1 MMSTVSAAIYAR
13 KSTDQVGVQDAE
25 RSVTRQD
32 DHARV
37 YAAQNGW
44 SVADE
49 HIFVDDGIS
58 GAELAQR
65 PMAASRA
72 AALLLAALAIA
83 WPCRSAAQEPAVG
96 PPLRPLVL
104 ESPAGQRFRVVPVAT
119 GLEHPW
125 SLAFLPGGRSMLV
138 TERPGR
144 LRLIRD
150 DGLDPRPIAGVP
162 DVYAEHLGGLN
173 EVALHPEFARNGL
186 VYLSYSK
193 AGARGAT
200 LALARGRFDGTQLV
214 DVHDIFVADAW
225 EPAGPTARGGGGTY
239 GGRMA
244 FGAGGMLYL
253 TVADRDTMVST
264 GNPDVRMRAQ
274 NLGDHVGKVLRLRDD
289 GTVPDDNPFVGQPGA
304 RPEIYTYGHRNAYG
318 LAFHPD
324 TGALWELE
332 IGPLAGDEVNILVPG
347 GELRLAA
354 RVARTRVQRPVRVR
368 AAVVA
373 PGHRDAP
380 HLLGAGHQP
389 VGNGVLHRRPVSR
402 LAGKPFRQRARVAAA
417 PADRVQRRDAHRT
430 ARVAAHRDRPAVPGR
445 AAGARWL
452 PVRLDRRAAHRR

>member
-1 MMSTVSAAIYAR
+1 MTAPPR
-13 KSTDQVGVQDAE
+13 L
-25 RSVTRQD
+25 
-32 DHARV
+32 H
-37 YAAQNGW
+37 
-44 SVADE
+44 
-49 HIFVDDGIS
+49 
-58 GAELAQR
+58 
-65 PMAASRA
+65 PMTGSRA
-72 AALLLAALAIA
+72 AAVLLASLAIA
-83 WPCRSAAQEPAVG
+83 WPVRSAAQEPAVG

-104 ESPAGQRFRVVPVAT
+104 ESPAGQRFRVVPIAT

-125 SLAFLPGGRSMLV
+125 SLAFLPGGRTMLV

-162 DVYAEHLGGLN
+162 DVYAEHIGGLN

-193 AGARGAT
+193 AGERGAT

-225 EPAGPTARGGGGTY
+225 EPAGPTTRGGGGTY

-244 FGAGGMLYL
+244 FGPDGMLYL
-253 TVADRDTMVST
+253 TVADRDTMVLT
-264 GNPDVRMRAQ
+264 GNPEVRMRAQ
-274 NLGDHVGKVLRLRDD
+274 NLGDHVGKILRLRDD
-289 GTVPDDNPFVGQPGA
+289 GSVPDDNPFVGQPGA

-347 GELRLAA
+347 GNYGWPLVSLGRDYSGQFVSE
-354 RVARTRVQRPVRVR
+354 QPWWRPGIEMPLIFWVPAISPSGMVFYTGDRFPAWQGSLFVS
-368 AAVVA
+368 A
-373 PGHRDAP
+373 
-380 HLLGAGHQP
+380 LGARQLQRIVFNDGMPIGRPESLLTEIGQRFRDVRQGP
-389 VGNGVLHRRPVSR
+389 NGYLYVLTE
-402 LAGKPFRQRARVAAA
+402 GRVTGDDALGAVLRIE
-417 PADRVQRRDAHRT
+417 PAE
-430 ARVAAHRDRPAVPGR
+430 
-445 AAGARWL
+445 
-452 PVRLDRRAAHRR
+452 